1 MHIELHKLE
10 SSASLCVHELGS
22 SNARS
27 VMLCFYRG
35 RNNGNNTEETE
46 FVSTPRNARG
56 PEGVQAKIKNPE
68 FHYTLGE
75 TLANVP
81 STPYLGVYPK
91 AQSHIPSRMSS
102 ASKHEKFWSVRCDSL
117 GVHQKLLMIWRERR
131 KNVIYLSCAST
142 SAPIFCML
150 KNVSMFPRVNV
161 DARRTSDQRKSN
173 ARHK

>member
-1 MHIELHKLE
+1 MARSFVFNLFTPQRVTHTRRTACTLSYKNE

-22 SNARS
+22 SDARS

-81 STPYLGVYPK
+81 STPYLGVYLK

-102 ASKHEKFWSVRCDSL
+102 APKHEKFWSVHTVRI
-117 GVHQKLLMIWRERR
+117 K
-131 KNVIYLSCAST
+131 
-142 SAPIFCML
+142 P
-150 KNVSMFPRVNV
+150 
-161 DARRTSDQRKSN
+161 
-173 ARHK
+173 